1 MQLSKEEVQL
11 LKRSPLLGGIPA
23 EELDWLV
30 DQSEIVY
37 VDKGETFIEEGSP
50 GDTAFVILDGECEVL
65 KRSWQQDVSVV
76 NRQPGD
82 VFGEMALLYDTPR
95 TASVRALVPSRL
107 LRIPKEAFREL
118 ISKNPSSALAI
129 LYTVTTRLQENESLL
144 HQREKMAALGTL
156 AAGLAHELNN
166 PAAAA
171 QRNTRLLQAQLANW
185 QMATFELLHKD
196 KDEQIAQL
204 LRSLHDESVRKLSSP
219 VSIDPLSRSDLEY
232 EFQDWLE
239 SMGVESA
246 WEIAPELVN
255 SGWKIDELGRFIT
268 GIESQQI
275 PLIIQWLGADTQVS
289 ALLDGVQQSSE
300 RISQIVNSVKSYI
313 YLDQAPIHEVNVHE
327 GLENTLVI
335 LNHKLKQ
342 GVTVIRDYSD
352 DLPKIEAYASE
363 LNQVWT
369 NIIDNAID
377 AMHGQGQIIIRTLKE
392 DNYVVVEIQD
402 NGSGIPEEVRL
413 RIFEPFFTTKGPGVG
428 TGLGLHITNNIV
440 HRHNGLIQVTSV
452 PGKTVFKV
460 SLPLHLKGNSNGR

>member
-1 MQLSKEEVQL
+1 MKLTKEEVQL
-11 LKRSPLLGGIPA
+11 LKRSPLLGGIPD
-23 EELDWLV
+23 ENLDWLV
-30 DQSEIVY
+30 DQSEIVF
-37 VDKGETFIEEGSP
+37 VNKGETFIQEGSP
-50 GDTAFVILDGECEVL
+50 GDTAYVILEGECEVL

-82 VFGEMALLYDTPR
+82 VFGEMALLYDTAR

-107 LRIPKEAFREL
+107 LRITKEAFRDL

-171 QRNTRLLQAQLANW
+171 QRNSRLLQSQLKQWQAN
-185 QMATFELLHKD
+185 TFELHRLGMDEHKIEILN
-196 KDEQIAQL
+196 KW
-204 LRSLHDESVRKLSSP
+204 HNESAKNLSSTLN
-219 VSIDPLSRSDLEY
+219 IDPLTRSDLEM

-239 SMGVESA
+239 SQGVDSA

-255 SGWKIDELGRFIT
+255 IGWKLDDLTRLTSELNS
-268 GIESQQI
+268 EQI
-275 PLIIQWLGADTQVS
+275 PLFIQWLGADVQVT

-313 YLDQAPIHEVNVHE
+313 YLDQAPVHEVDVHE
-327 GLENTLVI
+327 GIENTLVI

-342 GVTVIRDYSD
+342 GVSVVRDYSAE
-352 DLPKIEAYASE
+352 LPKIEAYASE

-377 AMHGQGQIIIRTLKE
+377 AMEGQGQIVIHTCME
-392 DNYVVVEIQD
+392 DDFVVVEIQD
-402 NGSGIPEEVRL
+402 NGPGIPEDVRL
-413 RIFEPFFTTKGPGVG
+413 RIFEPFFTTKGPGIG

-440 HRHNGLIQVTSV
+440 HRHNGLIQVDSR
-452 PGKTVFKV
+452 PGETTFKV
-460 SLPLHLKGNSNGR
+460 SLPLRLKGK

>member
-1 MQLSKEEVQL
+1 MILTKEEVQL
-11 LKRSPLLGGIPA
+11 LKRSPLLGGIPD
-23 EELDWLV
+23 ENLDWLV
-30 DQSEIVY
+30 EQSEIVF
-37 VDKGETFIEEGSP
+37 VNKGETFIQEGSA
-50 GDTAFVILDGECEVL
+50 GDTAYVILEGECEVL

-95 TASVRALVPSRL
+95 TASVRALIPSRL
-107 LRIPKEAFREL
+107 LRITKEAFRDL
-118 ISKNPSSALAI
+118 ISRNPSSALAI

-171 QRNTRLLQAQLANW
+171 QRNTRLLQTQLKQW
-185 QMATFELLHKD
+185 QDITFELHRLGMDEHKI
-196 KDEQIAQL
+196 EILNRWHSETAQ
-204 LRSLHDESVRKLSSP
+204 KLSTTL
-219 VSIDPLSRSDLEY
+219 SIDPLTRSDLEM

-239 SMGVESA
+239 RKGVESA

-255 SGWKIDELGRFIT
+255 IGWKLDDLNRLAGEVDGEEL
-268 GIESQQI
+268 
-275 PLIIQWLGADTQVS
+275 PLFVQWLGADVQVT

-313 YLDQAPIHEVNVHE
+313 YLDQAPVHEVDVHE

-342 GVTVIRDYSD
+342 GVSVMREYST
-352 DLPKIEAYASE
+352 DLPRIEAYASE

-377 AMHGQGQIIIRTLKE
+377 AMDGHGQIIIRTYRE
-392 DNYVVVEIQD
+392 DEFIVVEIQD
-402 NGSGIPEEVRL
+402 NGPGIPEEVRL

-440 HRHNGLIQVTSV
+440 HRHDGLIQVESR
-452 PGKTVFKV
+452 PGETIFKI
-460 SLPLHLKGNSNGR
+460 SLPLRVKGK

>member
-1 MQLSKEEVQL
+1 MKLTKEEVQL
-11 LKRSPLLGGIPA
+11 LKRSPLLGGIPD
-23 EELDWLV
+23 ENLDWLV
-30 DQSEIVY
+30 EQSEIVF
-37 VDKGETFIEEGSP
+37 VNKGETFIQEGSP
-50 GDTAFVILDGECEVL
+50 GDTAYVILEGECEVL

-95 TASVRALVPSRL
+95 TASVRALIPSRL
-107 LRIPKEAFREL
+107 LRITKEAFRDL
-118 ISKNPSSALAI
+118 ISRNPSSALAI

-171 QRNTRLLQAQLANW
+171 QRNTRLLQTQLKQW
-185 QMATFELLHKD
+185 QDNTFELHRLGMDEHKIEILN
-196 KDEQIAQL
+196 KWHSETTQ
-204 LRSLHDESVRKLSSP
+204 KLSTTL
-219 VSIDPLSRSDLEY
+219 SIDPLTRSDLEM

-239 SMGVESA
+239 RQGVESA
-246 WEIAPELVN
+246 WEIAPELV
-255 SGWKIDELGRFIT
+255 SIGWNLDDLNRLAEEVNGEEL
-268 GIESQQI
+268 
-275 PLIIQWLGADTQVS
+275 PLFVQWLGTDVQVS

-313 YLDQAPIHEVNVHE
+313 YLDQAPVHEVDVHD

-342 GVTVIRDYSD
+342 GVSVVREYSA
-352 DLPKIEAYASE
+352 DLPRIEAYASE

-377 AMHGQGQIIIRTLKE
+377 AMGGHGQIIIRTYSE
-392 DNYVVVEIQD
+392 DEFVVVEIQD
-402 NGSGIPEEVRL
+402 NGPGMPEEVRL

-440 HRHNGLIQVTSV
+440 HRHNGLIQVDSSLGET
-452 PGKTVFKV
+452 TFKI
-460 SLPLHLKGNSNGR
+460 SLPLRLKGK